1 MRSLGKR
8 VSILAV
14 GLLCGLAV
22 VFTGASILMNM
33 SAAPTKYEVAVF
45 VQGTTQTQNR
55 SLSEEDIKDYIQQ
68 GYVLYGFD
76 VNNQR
81 VEYDPEA
88 EDAIAISKF
97 IELYSSVKLDRV
109 GENAAAKEVTL
120 DFNGGVISQ
129 DYTSIDLNNKI
140 TLNDNAS
147 TVNLPTS
154 EHITKANH
162 EFLGWSETDVV
173 ISKNEPALNSSIT
186 SVTYSSTAD
195 AVTYYAIWSE
205 LKTITLSAN
214 GGTLPQGEETITF
227 TYADVYGNVNSDED
241 EVGLLNAKLVTPTR
255 AGATFLG
262 WFTANGTQVTS
273 ISEFANDFANLT
285 SQTTLKAHWS
295 KTITLNAN
303 EGAFGQNDMQTITFK
318 TSDFVSA
325 DSITALKEK
334 FPSIEKSGAVF
345 IGWYTATVGGTNL
358 NDIFTFE
365 GLAAYDTLYAQWA
378 EPKKITLNANG
389 GTLPT
394 GMPQVNTISYN
405 QTFAPQDITRDGY
418 TFLGWFT
425 AAEGGEEVESIEYSQ
440 ELANNTTLYAHWSI
454 KTFSLTRPTETSGYE
469 ISVKADGSNDELA
482 TGAGLNY
489 GTELTITLTLTLQDT
504 AFSKKEVSG
513 LDYDDSDITIN
524 GQTVIITGKVIGAV
538 TFNIVV
544 ENATFTANG
553 IKYEI
558 ISATEVKVSSITT
571 EALTQSV
578 KYSKCASGNLC
589 SLCQQNP
596 CGKYFEIKAT
606 HHTKLV
612 IPSEVTNDND
622 TVDDND
628 DITYKVTQIASTAT
642 DNIEEETTKYLGY
655 LVIPSSITV
664 IESGAFNDC
673 ESLRTIVIDINENL
687 QAGDNAFGE
696 LAVFNTQTRTV
707 YLSASEQALKNEVL
721 KNIDYNSYGNL
732 LAGAKTIYIQNILIN
747 EEESS
752 VKIEAVKQFQAN
764 TNLCDVPGVGIS
776 VFQVA
781 TEKKGNPEET
791 VNVEVTIN
799 EVPDQEKTSLTGGT
813 TYTKFIL
820 TEKELIRE

>member
-109 GENAAAKEVTL
+109 GEAAASKVVTL
-120 DFNGGVISQ
+120 DFNGGVISK

-140 TLNDNAS
+140 TLNDNALP
-147 TVNLPTS
+147 VDLPTA

-162 EFLGWSETDVV
+162 KFLGWSETDVV
-173 ISKNEPALNSSIT
+173 ISENEPALNSSIT

-205 LKTITLSAN
+205 LKTITLYVN
-214 GGTLPQGEETITF
+214 GGNALPQGEETITF
-227 TYADVYGNVNSDED
+227 TYADVYGNVNSAED

-262 WFTANGTQVTS
+262 WFTANGTPVTS
-273 ISEFANDFANLT
+273 ISTFANDFANLT
-285 SQTTLKAHWS
+285 SQTTLYAHWS
-295 KTITLNAN
+295 KTITLDVNGGNALPQG
-303 EGAFGQNDMQTITFK
+303 EETITF
-318 TSDFVSA
+318 TPSDFVSE
-325 DSITALKEK
+325 DSITALNAK
-334 FPSIEKSGAVF
+334 FKAIERTGYAF
-345 IGWYTATVGGTNL
+345 IGWFTAAEGGNKVTKIESF
-358 NDIFTFE
+358 DAYATGTTF
-365 GLAAYDTLYAQWA
+365 YAQWA
-378 EPKKITLNANG
+378 EDKTIILNLDGGQLAQGFQAENKISFGNTF
-389 GTLPT
+389 TLPT
-394 GMPQVNTISYN
+394 GQ
-405 QTFAPQDITRDGY
+405 QITKEGY
-418 TFLGWFT
+418 DFQGWFT

-454 KTFSLTRPTETSGYE
+454 KTFSLTLPTPDGYTIE
-469 ISVKADGSNDELA
+469 VKNASENNAIIEENVTLP
-482 TGAGLNY
+482 Y

-513 LDYDDSDITIN
+513 LGNITMN
-524 GQTVIITGKVIGAV
+524 GQTTVIITGKVIGAV

-558 ISATEVKVSSITT
+558 ISADEVKVSSITT

-578 KYSKCASGNLC
+578 RYTLNGDTYVE
-589 SLCQQNP
+589 Q
-596 CGKYFEIKAT
+596 IAT

-612 IPSEVTNDND
+612 IPSTVTNAEK
-622 TVDDND
+622 
-628 DITYKVTQIASTAT
+628 TYTVTQIASTAT
-642 DNIEEETTKYLGY
+642 NNIKGETTVETVKYYIGY

-664 IESGAFNDC
+664 IEDGAFNDC
-673 ESLRTIVIDINENL
+673 TKLGTIVIDINAEL
-687 QAGDNAFGE
+687 QAGVNAFGNPGTAKE
-696 LAVFNTQTRTV
+696 NRTV
-707 YLSASEQALKNEVL
+707 YLTAAQTILKT
-721 KNIDYNSYGNL
+721 IDHSTYGNL
-732 LAGAKTIYIQNILIN
+732 LVNATTIYIQGSS
-747 EEESS
+747 ES
-752 VKIEAVKQFQAN
+752 EAVNEFETN
-764 TNLCDVPGVGIS
+764 TNLCDVFGVGVS
-776 VFQVA
+776 HF
-781 TEKKGNPEET
+781 
-791 VNVEVTIN
+791 
-799 EVPDQEKTSLTGGT
+799 EVPQTNKEVQLNAVPNQSKDALINGT

-820 TEKELIRE
+820 TEETI